1 MMRTL
6 TIIENKT
13 DDGKV
18 EYQISGEMPIE
29 EVARAL
35 VIIAL
40 RIELPK
46 KEMPMGG
53 ASEPHSK

>member
-1 MMRTL
+1 MIRSF
-6 TIIENKT
+6 TIVESW
-13 DDGKV
+13 DGKGNV
-18 EYQISGEMPIE
+18 EYTVSGDLPIE

-40 RIELPK
+40 KTELPK